1 MVMKS
6 SDGYERYIKDLKSGK
21 LDTFLLKNL
30 LFTCFEP
37 QNHIRSLYGSD
48 GRFYRNQI
56 CLDENT
62 IASEKIKK
70 LEMNEDEQKLMAI
83 WNKILLQAKE
93 TKNYNPEFT
102 YGLYQ
107 IDDELNT
114 KHKDNKGKNIPDYPE
129 LNGNVKALKALLKDY
144 YLKEIAPVLFEYEML
159 K

>member
-1 MVMKS
+1 
-6 SDGYERYIKDLKSGK
+6 
-21 LDTFLLKNL
+21 
-30 LFTCFEP
+30 
-37 QNHIRSLYGSD
+37 
-48 GRFYRNQI
+48 
-56 CLDENT
+56 
-62 IASEKIKK
+62 
-70 LEMNEDEQKLMAI
+70 MNEEEQKLIAI

-114 KHKDNKGKNIPDYPE
+114 THKDDKGKNIPDYPE
-129 LNGNVKALKALLKDY
+129 LNGNIKTLKTLLKDY